1 MFSPEMMRMAQEQM
15 SRMTPEQMAQMQQQM
30 SGMSPDMMQ
39 QAMAQMKNM
48 SPDDMKT
55 AQDRMNQMSPDDI
68 AKATEQAGSMS
79 SQMKAQQEY
88 TYKASVK
95 LKTDG
100 NYMVGVGQYAEAS
113 EKYVRAI
120 NNLKDH
126 ATPASA
132 TLRMSCQLNLALC
145 YVKLGKN
152 DDAISTCTDALR
164 VDPDSLKAT
173 YRRGQAYQ
181 AKGALD
187 LALAD
192 LKRAHSIAPADE
204 TVEQSYKELKA
215 KIDSEGSVSE
225 EAVRKAE
232 SKLEDERKAAAE
244 AKKKEEEERAQL
256 KTRSREQWAAEHKAS
271 LERRDSLRREAS
283 PLDGGAA
290 DGTGIWDAPEEAKD
304 LAQSPERQ
312 LKFELT
318 ADLHKSI
325 GWMRQAESPALV
337 SDALWQ
343 QGIEFYNDGNQMEP
357 PPMQTAADMLAN
369 FQWDKPRDYGG
380 DEFRQLSTAQPMSLQ
395 QRGLSEKG
403 ALDSARRR
411 SMHDAM
417 TRQASHARS
426 ANADGGQDAAAQE
439 FMQPGSFAME
449 VSTSLRPPSLM
460 SRQGSASML
469 GNAPGRSLFSKPPS
483 KARSSRSRAG
493 LVPREAFGQEQSAQ
507 PPSDS
512 VGNLFEEFPSGK

>member
-1 MFSPEMMRMAQEQM
+1 MELDMNRVKLVNMNSNEEHVDGSGYPENDARLAPKASKYGCKDAPSKRNSALIDGQD
-15 SRMTPEQMAQMQQQM
+15 
-30 SGMSPDMMQ
+30 GSPDL
-39 QAMAQMKNM
+39 K
-48 SPDDMKT
+48 
-55 AQDRMNQMSPDDI
+55 
-68 AKATEQAGSMS
+68 EQAETDSALEDPMRKNAHIPEKVGNDIKKAKKTKKHGFANEHEPEVSLV
-79 SQMKAQQEY
+79 SQNLL
-88 TYKASVK
+88 AS
-95 LKTDG
+95 
-100 NYMVGVGQYAEAS
+100 
-113 EKYVRAI
+113 R
-120 NNLKDH
+120 
-126 ATPASA
+126 
-132 TLRMSCQLNLALC
+132 
-145 YVKLGKN
+145 
-152 DDAISTCTDALR
+152 
-164 VDPDSLKAT
+164 LKA
-173 YRRGQAYQ
+173 RQ
-181 AKGALD
+181 
-187 LALAD
+187 
-192 LKRAHSIAPADE
+192 E
-204 TVEQSYKELKA
+204 
-215 KIDSEGSVSE
+215 
-225 EAVRKAE
+225 
-232 SKLEDERKAAAE
+232 
-244 AKKKEEEERAQL
+244 EEEERAQL